1 MPNYSRTRGAVVASQ
16 GFYTGSKGS
25 ETAVVS
31 ATGKVIAGTKSVVEV
46 ALASGSAAQTV
57 YTIAPYAGTV
67 TAVYVCNDTAARS
80 AAFTVKAGSAGNTIA
95 SITTSTA
102 ATVAGNV
109 ETMTL
114 GTVTV
119 TAGQSIS
126 VARGTQGSTGSSAV
140 SIVIERTS

>member
-1 MPNYSRTRGAVVASQ
+1 MGYSRTKGAVVASD
-16 GFYTGSKGS
+16 GFYVGAKGTES
-25 ETAVVS
+25 
-31 ATGKVIAGTKSVVEV
+31 KVISAAGEVMSRV
-46 ALASGSAAQTV
+46 ALPVAIGSGSGAQTV
-57 YTIAPYAGTV
+57 YTIAPFAGTV
-67 TAVYVCNDTAARS
+67 KAVYVANDTAARS
-80 AAFTVKAGSAGNTIA
+80 AAFTVAAGSAGDTIA

-126 VARGTQGSTGSSAV
+126 VLRGTQGSTGSSV
-140 SIVIERTS
+140 VTLVILRTA

>member
-1 MPNYSRTRGAVVASQ
+1 MPSYSRTKGAVVASQ
-16 GFYTGSKGS
+16 GFYVGSKGT
-25 ETAVVS
+25 ETAVISTAGVVVTDKSSIEVS
-31 ATGKVIAGTKSVVEV
+31 
-46 ALASGSAAQTV
+46 LASASTAQTV
-57 YTIAPYAGTV
+57 YTIVPYAGTV
-67 TAVYVCNDTAARS
+67 TAVYVANDTAARS
-80 AAFTVKAGSAGNTIA
+80 AAFTVKAGSAGDTIA

-126 VARGTQGSTGSSAV
+126 VLRGTQGTAGSSV
-140 SIVIERTS
+140 VTLVIQRTA